1 MTRSAHVTSID
12 AIAAFGGALR
22 NFEDQS
28 TRALVSIDE
37 QAKGAQQWLEHDAPA
52 YWRAQIR
59 QRYDDVARTRTALES
74 CRMRKVADN
83 RPACLE
89 EIAAHRTAQRRLQEA
104 EDKVEEVRRWAQ
116 KVREEIDEYRSRI
129 AKFRLSLERDM
140 PRTLALIDRTVATLD
155 SYAERSPAAAAE
167 PGTPAGPAQPEQSGQ
182 NGERKQ

>member
-1 MTRSAHVTSID
+1 VTGSAHVTSID
-12 AIAAFGGALR
+12 AIAAFGAALR

-37 QAKGAQQWLEHDAPA
+37 QAKGALQWLEHDAPA
-52 YWRAQIR
+52 YWRGQIR
-59 QRYDDVARTRTALES
+59 QRYDDVARTRTALET

-104 EDKVEEVRRWAQ
+104 EEKVEDVRRWAQ

-129 AKFRLSLERDM
+129 AKFRLGLERDM

-155 SYAERSPAAAAE
+155 SYADRSRESAAE
-167 PGTPAGPAQPEQSGQ
+167 PASARESEQPGQ
-182 NGERKQ
+182 EGAK